1 MAVLDE
7 DVGAAPTRADGDEAA
22 WSSPAVVPEQHP
34 RDWRSLYERQHARA
48 ERERARA
55 DAAEARCEELR
66 RSDVDARS
74 RAGSFKWQLDSCR
87 GKLEASRAEVKELRR
102 AVKDAQSSKAEV
114 TRFEPRPS
122 ESRIV
127 AARQPPAVSLTEV
140 KQLRKALKVA
150 QARAAKAGL
159 LEYEVRELRKDLQG
173 AETHKETIRSQN
185 REIVRLVAELRRLRD
200 QADMVR
206 SLSGEVYRLG
216 VALEAS
222 KAVKA
227 RLTARLLRATEAVR
241 SRSPSGE
248 AVQLRTA
255 LGRSRRQ
262 KATIKSLGKEN
273 ARLRKGAKASRN
285 RIQTLEAQLARLRA
299 TGAVLSKALFGRK
312 SEKQETPRS
321 GRPRGQQR
329 GAPGHGRTRRPGLEE
344 REEEINPPKEAR
356 VCSCCGKPYAAIG
369 ADISPLVEID
379 VKAHKR
385 VIRRPRWRRACGCA
399 SSPIEVSAPPVPRLF
414 RNTPYGIS
422 VWACVLFERYACYR
436 PLKRVAAWLSD
447 RGLPISPGTLADSM
461 LRFVPLFEPVA
472 GAILAHQD
480 KAALRHADETSWR
493 VQELRGEDRSSRAW
507 LWTSVSSDAVY
518 FHIDPSRSAE
528 AAEKLFAAA
537 LLHTVIVCDRYSAY
551 KRLARLR
558 GGLVT
563 LAFCWSHQRRD
574 FIECAA
580 GQVSLT
586 EWCRGW
592 IERIASIYRLN
603 EARLEHYGA
612 GLERQTSAFDT
623 AQGALKETL
632 DGLFAQAERELA
644 GLPDEAREGKALRS
658 LINHREGLSVFVDR
672 PLVPM
677 DNNLAERMLR
687 GPAIGRRL
695 SFGSDSETGA
705 RFTAMMYSVVGT
717 LALNGI
723 DILRWLEA
731 WLEECAKNGRRP
743 PDDLSPWLPWSMNE
757 EHRLALTAPG

>member
-7 DVGAAPTRADGDEAA
+7 DIGVALTQADGNDAG
-22 WSSPAVVPEQHP
+22 WSFPASVLEQQP
-34 RDWRSLYERQHARA
+34 RDWRSLYDRQHARA

-87 GKLEASRAEVKELRR
+87 GKLEASRVEVKELRR
-102 AVKDAQSSKAEV
+102 AVKAAQSSKAEV
-114 TRFEPRPS
+114 TRFEQRPS
-122 ESRIV
+122 ESRIE
-127 AARQPPAVSLTEV
+127 AARQPPVVSLTEV
-140 KQLRKALKVA
+140 NQLRKALKVA
-150 QARAAKAGL
+150 QARAEKAGL

-173 AETHKETIRSQN
+173 AETHKETIGSQN

-200 QADMVR
+200 QKDAVK
-206 SLSGEVYRLG
+206 SLSGEGYRLR
-216 VALEAS
+216 VALNVSEAQ
-222 KAVKA
+222 KDKLKA
-227 RLTARLLRATEAVR
+227 RLTKLRATGATLSKLSSDEA
-241 SRSPSGE
+241 
-248 AVQLRTA
+248 AQLRTA
-255 LGRSRRQ
+255 LRRSRRQKATITSFGKENARLRRTVRKLERRQASLEVQPAKLRAIRKALESELAGLRAVRKTLSKSLSIADAELRRALRRSRRQ
-262 KATIKSLGKEN
+262 KATIKSLSREN
-273 ARLRKGAKASRN
+273 ARLRKGAKASWN

-480 KAALRHADETSWR
+480 KAALRHADEPAGACKSFAGKTGRAAPGCGPRSAAMPSTSIST
-493 VQELRGEDRSSRAW
+493 LRAAPKRRRSCSRRPSSTRSSSATAIAP
-507 LWTSVSSDAVY
+507 TSGS
-518 FHIDPSRSAE
+518 
-528 AAEKLFAAA
+528 
-537 LLHTVIVCDRYSAY
+537 
-551 KRLARLR
+551 
-558 GGLVT
+558 
-563 LAFCWSHQRRD
+563 LAF
-574 FIECAA
+574 A
-580 GQVSLT
+580 G
-586 EWCRGW
+586 GW
-592 IERIASIYRLN
+592 
-603 EARLEHYGA
+603 
-612 GLERQTSAFDT
+612 
-623 AQGALKETL
+623 
-632 DGLFAQAERELA
+632 
-644 GLPDEAREGKALRS
+644 
-658 LINHREGLSVFVDR
+658 
-672 PLVPM
+672 
-677 DNNLAERMLR
+677 
-687 GPAIGRRL
+687 
-695 SFGSDSETGA
+695 
-705 RFTAMMYSVVGT
+705 
-717 LALNGI
+717 
-723 DILRWLEA
+723 
-731 WLEECAKNGRRP
+731 
-743 PDDLSPWLPWSMNE
+743 
-757 EHRLALTAPG
+757 

>member
-7 DVGAAPTRADGDEAA
+7 DVGAAPTRADGDDAA
-22 WSSPAVVPEQHP
+22 WSSPAVVLEQQP
-34 RDWRSLYERQHARA
+34 RDWRSLYERQHAHA
-48 ERERARA
+48 ERERA
-55 DAAEARCEELR
+55 DAAETRCEELR

-122 ESRIV
+122 ESRIA
-127 AARQPPAVSLTEV
+127 AARQPPVVSLTEV
-140 KQLRKALKVA
+140 NQLRKALRVA

-262 KATIKSLGKEN
+262 KATIKSLGQEN

-563 LAFCWSHQRRD
+563 PCVLLVSSTARFYRVRGRPGQPDGMVPGMDRADRVD
-574 FIECAA
+574 LPPERGAA
-580 GQVSLT
+580 G
-586 EWCRGW
+586 
-592 IERIASIYRLN
+592 
-603 EARLEHYGA
+603 
-612 GLERQTSAFDT
+612 
-623 AQGALKETL
+623 
-632 DGLFAQAERELA
+632 
-644 GLPDEAREGKALRS
+644 ALR
-658 LINHREGLSVFVDR
+658 
-672 PLVPM
+672 
-677 DNNLAERMLR
+677 
-687 GPAIGRRL
+687 RR
-695 SFGSDSETGA
+695 A
-705 RFTAMMYSVVGT
+705 
-717 LALNGI
+717 
-723 DILRWLEA
+723 
-731 WLEECAKNGRRP
+731 
-743 PDDLSPWLPWSMNE
+743 
-757 EHRLALTAPG
+757 